1 MGRSAHTLII
11 AINLWNEK
19 LTDPPPFQAIPTV
32 PFSTTS
38 MDIPP
43 NPNFLFKKSLTLPPK
58 TAEICS
64 TPPQIWP
71 KLVKSVHTHQKN
83 GTLDVYGNFP

>member
-1 MGRSAHTLII
+1 MFLGIMEHKK
-11 AINLWNEK
+11 K
-19 LTDPPPFQAIPTV
+19 LQLVHFK
-32 PFSTTS
+32 SY
-38 MDIPP
+38 P
-43 NPNFLFKKSLTLPPK
+43 NHAPSLKEFLVLSNFLFKKSLTLPPK

>member
-1 MGRSAHTLII
+1 MDVLMKYAVII
-11 AINLWNEK
+11 RKEMHCA
-19 LTDPPPFQAIPTV
+19 FQAIPTV
-32 PFSTTS
+32 PFLTTS